1 MATMTKKQI
10 EEINNKC
17 KNGWKFDVVYFV
29 YHEEKTF
36 IKKIKQ
42 NDEYYLEFRLYYN
55 SQNQISLHIS
65 KYEYSKDKKTATTK
79 GMGKDSILE
88 ETKYSRKNINNLI
101 IITQRLTDEE
111 LLKINAETKVSS
123 GYGLILQSEE
133 F

>member
-17 KNGWKFDVVYFV
+17 KNGWEFDVVYFV

-42 NDEYYLEFRLYYN
+42 KDEYYLEFRLHYN

-65 KYEYSKDKKTATTK
+65 KYEYSKDKTTATTE
-79 GMGKDSILE
+79 GMGKETMLN
-88 ETKYSRKNINNLI
+88 ETKYSRRNVNNLI